1 MIADI
6 LENGDY
12 ITIEKDCVCD
22 GGWWTPFYH
31 QIREIY
37 TRYDKSGKFIY
48 SWWEYVQC

>member
-12 ITIEKDCVCD
+12 ITIEKECVCG
-22 GGWWTPFYH
+22 GGWWTSFYH

-37 TRYDKSGKFIY
+37 TRYDKNGKFIC
-48 SWWEYVQC
+48 SWWEYSPC